1 MKTIFSKL
9 LVMCICIGS
18 ISTEAFGTQLALT
31 NEMSTNKEITEE
43 EVLKEI
49 AEGTSKVTN
58 KVVDIPSVT
67 EEMIME
73 DVGLRNHME
82 KLAHVVPY
90 AANSASN
97 TGSIHTTT
105 VESASGDIIKYYS
118 TPTINITVDDFG
130 KTGASNYTV
139 SISCIASTTVNGQE
153 ENDWNPYILYK
164 NNKVSLGCGE
174 NSVFTSL
181 VRVSGTHKESGGI
194 VKDIIGILASI
205 YEFDTVGSILDA
217 FLSVVDYRSTT
228 VGSNG
233 GQVAIAKGNVRAVS
247 AEFDGVLS
255 EDGDVANVST
265 SFSAKENLEYEFET
279 VAAAQWT
286 YDIYYGVGAP
296 RPSDSD
302 SLEVDVNYL
311 YLP

>member
-58 KVVDIPSVT
+58 KVLDISSVT

-82 KLAHVVPY
+82 KLAHAVPY
-90 AANSASN
+90 ATNSTSN

-118 TPTINITVDDFG
+118 TPTINITVGDLG
-130 KTGASNYTV
+130 KTGPSDFIV
-139 SISCIASTTVNGQE
+139 DISCIASTTVNGQE
-153 ENDWNPYILYK
+153 ENDWNAYILYK

-174 NSVFTSL
+174 NSVFTRP
-181 VRVSGTHKESGGI
+181 VNVSGTHKESGG
-194 VKDIIGILASI
+194 VVSVMIGIFASI
-205 YEFDTVGSILDA
+205 YELDSLASILDA
-217 FLSVVDYRSTT
+217 FTSIQDYRSTT
-228 VGSNG
+228 IGNDG
-233 GQVAIAKGNVRAVS
+233 GQVSIAKGDVRALS

-255 EDGDVANVST
+255 EDREIANVNT

>member
-1 MKTIFSKL
+1 MKKNIAKL

-18 ISTEAFGTQLALT
+18 INTAAFGAQPVLA
-31 NEMSTNKEITEE
+31 NEVSANKEITEE

-49 AEGTSKVTN
+49 AEGTAKVTN
-58 KVVDIPSVT
+58 EVVDISSVT

-82 KLAHVVPY
+82 KLAHAVPY
-90 AANSASN
+90 AVNSASN

-118 TPTINITVDDFG
+118 TPTMDISVDDFG
-130 KTGASNYTV
+130 KTASGDYTV

-181 VRVSGTHKESGGI
+181 VHVDGTHKESGG
-194 VKDIIGILASI
+194 VVSAMIGILVSI
-205 YEFDTVGSILDA
+205 YELDTVASILDA
-217 FLSVVDYRSTT
+217 FTSIQDYQSTT
-228 VGSNG
+228 AGSNG

-279 VAAAQWT
+279 VAAAQWS

-302 SLEVDVNYL
+302 SLEVDVNYW

>member
-82 KLAHVVPY
+82 KLAHAVPY
-90 AANSASN
+90 ATNSTSN

-118 TPTINITVDDFG
+118 TPTINITVGDLG
-130 KTGASNYTV
+130 KTGPSDFIV
-139 SISCIASTTVNGQE
+139 DISCIASTTVNGQE
-153 ENDWNPYILYK
+153 ENDWNAYILYK

-174 NSVFTSL
+174 NSVFTRP
-181 VRVSGTHKESGGI
+181 VNVSGTHKESGG
-194 VKDIIGILASI
+194 VVSVMIGIFASI
-205 YEFDTVGSILDA
+205 YELDSLASILDA
-217 FLSVVDYRSTT
+217 FTSIQDYRSTT
-228 VGSNG
+228 IGNDG
-233 GQVAIAKGNVRAVS
+233 GQVSIAKGDVRALS

-255 EDGDVANVST
+255 EDREIANVNT

-279 VAAAQWT
+279 VAAAQWS

-302 SLEVDVNYL
+302 SLEVDVNYW